1 MNTWKNEICKD
12 CLDCGFKSPMFN
24 FLSKKELELISK
36 NKFEVK
42 FRKGEIV
49 RKQGTFLSHVISINA
64 GLAKLYI
71 EGYFGKNLI
80 LRIIKSPNFIGG
92 PGMYYDQRHHYS
104 VIALVETSACF
115 IEMNVFK
122 QIIHSN
128 PEFAT
133 EFMKEVSKNMLT
145 TYDRLLSLS
154 QKQIPGRMAD
164 ALLYLSQD
172 IFESNTIVASITKNE
187 LSELTGMS
195 KDSVIRVLREFKN
208 EGILK
213 INPGIEIVDYD
224 KLVKISHVG

>member
-1 MNTWKNEICKD
+1 MNNWGKEKCKN
-12 CLDCGFKSPMFN
+12 CLDCGLKSPMFN
-24 FLSKKELELISK
+24 YLTPKELELVSD

-64 GLAKLYI
+64 GLVKLYI
-71 EGYFGKNLI
+71 EGYHEKNLI
-80 LRIIKSPNFIGG
+80 LRLIKSQNFIGG

-115 IEMNVFK
+115 IDINIFK

-128 PEFAT
+128 PEFAA
-133 EFMKEVSKNMLT
+133 EFMKDISKNMLSSF
-145 TYDRLLSLS
+145 DRLISLS

-172 IFESNTIVASITKNE
+172 IFNSNNILPIITKNE
-187 LSELTGMS
+187 LSELTSMS
-195 KDSVIRVLREFKN
+195 KDSVIRILRDFKN
-208 EGILK
+208 EGIL
-213 INPGIEIVDYD
+213 NLNQGIEIMNQD
-224 KLVKISHVG
+224 KLIKISNVG